1 MPCPQLWII
10 RYREPQ
16 RRPPH
21 PPSAG
26 LAALGAPGRS
36 RFKAGGTVTPGT
48 GYCPHME
55 TRTKQQQTY
64 AVSTGLA
71 LGLLLAGQPELA
83 GNRTTVELSFRS
95 AWRAWPH
102 ADHFPAVGAE
112 VRAGRF
118 NMPQMTATRG
128 RRGVNGFISWSEGH
142 PPAAMVTPGVEWD
155 AANPEDA
162 EFLAAQATP
171 GVSPDAWRELA
182 RLLLDRIGQ

>member
-1 MPCPQLWII
+1 MPC
-10 RYREPQ
+10 
-16 RRPPH
+16 
-21 PPSAG
+21 
-26 LAALGAPGRS
+26 
-36 RFKAGGTVTPGT
+36 T

-95 AWRAWPH
+95 AWRAWQH
-102 ADHFPAVGAE
+102 ADRFPAVGAE

-142 PPAAMVTPGVEWD
+142 PPAVMVTPGVEWD